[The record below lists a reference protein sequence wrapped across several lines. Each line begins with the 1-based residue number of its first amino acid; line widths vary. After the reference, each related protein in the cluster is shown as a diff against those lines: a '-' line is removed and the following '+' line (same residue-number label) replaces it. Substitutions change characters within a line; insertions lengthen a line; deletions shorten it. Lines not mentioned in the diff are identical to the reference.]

1 MIDDCLSLAQMI
13 NLISNNYPC
22 LGWRMAEKQ
31 AEVILRHF
39 WTYIDDFLVLAS
51 DITVFGYIG
60 LFRLNSGSPL
70 PT

>member
-1 MIDDCLSLAQMI
+1 
-13 NLISNNYPC
+13 
-22 LGWRMAEKQ
+22 MAEKQ